1 MLQTYE
7 TEQSR
12 VETASDPTF
21 DKIFVDYM
29 KSRSPVTVSDWE
41 INPKQAKKLLC
52 WNTNNRRV
60 KKSLVAHLARDMKN
74 GHWHYTGE
82 PLIFSASRLLDGQH
96 RLKACV
102 EAGVSFRTSITFG
115 VEDAA
120 FAYIDAGATRSPGD
134 VFEMYG
140 VKNARNMAAAT
151 KIVHA
156 YKTGQLAGLKKA
168 RNTLNH
174 EELYSK
180 FCEFDGL
187 ADGAKHGTKWQ
198 SEKLC
203 TSNAV
208 TAAFYICQEINRDQ
222 AETFFTQVGDSVGFN
237 GRNDP
242 GLVLQRFLRRNREI
256 GYSIRNYDALGAI
269 LTGWN
274 AYRKK
279 RRPRSLAFS
288 LGDPCPEAI

>member
-7 TEQSR
+7 PEQSR
-12 VETASDPTF
+12 VEIASDPTF

-41 INPKQAKKLLC
+41 INPEQAKKLLD

-60 KKSLVAHLARDMKN
+60 KKGLVAHLARDMKN
-74 GHWHYTGE
+74 GQWHYTGE
-82 PLIFSASRLLDGQH
+82 PLIFSANRLLDGQH
-96 RLKACV
+96 RLIACV
-102 EAGVSFRTSITFG
+102 EADVSFRTSITFG
-115 VEDAA
+115 VDDAA

-174 EELYSK
+174 EELYLK
-180 FCEFDGL
+180 FCEFEGL
-187 ADGAKHGTKWQ
+187 
-198 SEKLC
+198 
-203 TSNAV
+203 
-208 TAAFYICQEINRDQ
+208 
-222 AETFFTQVGDSVGFN
+222 
-237 GRNDP
+237 
-242 GLVLQRFLRRNREI
+242 GL
-256 GYSIRNYDALGAI
+256 GG
-269 LTGWN
+269 G
-274 AYRKK
+274 
-279 RRPRSLAFS
+279 
-288 LGDPCPEAI
+288 